1 MRLSL
6 RHSECCVDFIVFS
19 SDHRLKDAR
28 CQRARGHSRIEIVPA
43 GGIGAAA
50 K

>member
-1 MRLSL
+1 ML
-6 RHSECCVDFIVFS
+6 RRFIVFS

-28 CQRARGHSRIEIVPA
+28 CQRARGREDKGHSRIEIVPA